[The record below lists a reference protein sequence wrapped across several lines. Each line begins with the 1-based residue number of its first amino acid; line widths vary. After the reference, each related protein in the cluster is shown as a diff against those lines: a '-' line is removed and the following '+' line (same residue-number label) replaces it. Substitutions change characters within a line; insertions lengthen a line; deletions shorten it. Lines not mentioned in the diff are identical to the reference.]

1 MLTGRSSATRTRT
14 SQNRR
19 QRCAYRSNPAVHR
32 GDDLG
37 DFLCGGAPAE
47 ERRYF
52 ELKAARASDFI
63 WGEGE
68 LNEMGYA
75 LLHRS
80 RASEAVS
87 IFDLNAR
94 EHPESW
100 NVHDS
105 LGDAYLA
112 AGDAAVARRA
122 FARSLELNPQNEH
135 AREAIR
141 HVAQ

>member
-1 MLTGRSSATRTRT
+1 
-14 SQNRR
+14 
-19 QRCAYRSNPAVHR
+19 
-32 GDDLG
+32 
-37 DFLCGGAPAE
+37 
-47 ERRYF
+47 
-52 ELKAARASDFI
+52 
-63 WGEGE
+63 
-68 LNEMGYA
+68 MGYA